1 MKVSITNNEAD
12 NLINVDNNVGE
23 SISFAYELNESSTA
37 FINDVDPEDAVNM
50 LKAMRLSN
58 INKLIV
64 GSLNINSISGK
75 FEQLKT
81 VINGNID
88 ILLVVETKL
97 DATFPESQFVIEGYS
112 APYRLDGNRNGG
124 GILIYVRED
133 IPSKKLS
140 KHNFPDDIEGFFIE
154 INLRKTKWLIFGSY
168 HPPSQSDQYYF
179 DNVGQ
184 ALDTYNSTYEKSLL
198 VGDFNVE
205 ERDACSM
212 DFMYQYDLKLRKKL
226 ALSL

>member
-1 MKVSITNNEAD
+1 
-12 NLINVDNNVGE
+12 
-23 SISFAYELNESSTA
+23 
-37 FINDVDPEDAVNM
+37 
-50 LKAMRLSN
+50 MRLSN

-112 APYRLDGNRNGG
+112 APYRLDRNRNGG

-133 IPSKKLS
+133 IPCKKLS
-140 KHNFPDDIEGFFIE
+140 KHNFPDDIEGLFIE

-184 ALDTYNSTYEKSLL
+184 ALDTY
-198 VGDFNVE
+198 
-205 ERDACSM
+205 SM
-212 DFMYQYDLKLRKKL
+212 ILKI
-226 ALSL
+226 

>member
-23 SISFAYELNESSTA
+23 SMSFASELNESSTA
-37 FINDVDPEDAVNM
+37 FINNVDPEDAVNM

-97 DATFPESQFVIEGYS
+97 DATFPESQFDIEGYS
-112 APYRLDGNRNGG
+112 APYRLDRNRNGG

-133 IPSKKLS
+133 IPCKKAV
-140 KHNFPDDIEGFFIE
+140 
-154 INLRKTKWLIFGSY
+154 KT
-168 HPPSQSDQYYF
+168 
-179 DNVGQ
+179 
-184 ALDTYNSTYEKSLL
+184 
-198 VGDFNVE
+198 
-205 ERDACSM
+205 
-212 DFMYQYDLKLRKKL
+212 
-226 ALSL
+226 